1 MEPTMPD
8 RTQMSRP
15 SARARATIAAAIAVA
30 AAAGCKKEDK
40 NAFVAPPPPDVVV
53 ASPVARDVVRYITYT
68 GTVEAAESVELRAR
82 VQGFLEKI
90 NYAPGQKVKKG
101 DILFV
106 IDKTQYQADLAR
118 AQAEVDS
125 TTAMV

>member
-1 MEPTMPD
+1 MERNMSD
-8 RTQMSRP
+8 RCETRRP
-15 SARARATIAAAIAVA
+15 SVRARAALAAAFAAVA
-30 AAAGCKKEDK
+30 APGCDKQDK
-40 NAFVAPPPPDVVV
+40 NAFVPPPPPDVVV
-53 ASPVARDVVRYITYT
+53 ASPVERDVVRYITYT

-106 IDKTQYQADLAR
+106 IDKTQYQADLA
-118 AQAEVDS
+118 
-125 TTAMV
+125 